1 MRLVLENVKKE
12 YKDTLLFQ
20 NIQLRVP
27 SGEMVALQGRSGVGK
42 STLLNLVAGLE
53 KPTSGEIQVN
63 GISLSGKSMNELSS
77 IRGKEIGYIAQNSP
91 MIPKLTAL
99 ENAKVPLWLVKQKS
113 DEEAAAM
120 QRLFHFGDLLG
131 VAHLFEKR
139 IEKLSGGEAQ
149 RIGILRALVRN
160 PGLIVADE
168 PTSALDDE
176 SVEQVI
182 ACFHHIRSQGVTI
195 IVATHSAQIAT
206 RCDKRYRI
214 TQSELVSVP

>member
-20 NIQLRVP
+20 NVQLRVP
-27 SGEMVALQGRSGVGK
+27 PGEMVALQGRSGVGK
-42 STLLNLVAGLE
+42 STLLNLIAGLE

-63 GISLSGKSMNELSS
+63 GISLSGKSMHELSS
-77 IRGKEIGYIAQNSP
+77 IRGQEIGYIAQNSP

-99 ENAKVPLWLVKQKS
+99 ENAKVPLWLVKQTP
-113 DEEAAAM
+113 DEEAAAV
-120 QRLFHFGDLLG
+120 QRLLQFGDLLG

-176 SVEQVI
+176 SAEQVI
-182 ACFHHIRSQGVTI
+182 ASFHHIRSQGVTI
-195 IVATHSAQIAT
+195 IVATHSAQIAAK
-206 RCDKRYRI
+206 CDKRYRI
-214 TQSELVSVP
+214 TPSGLVSIP